1 MITLLINQL
10 HALFR
15 KYPPFLQALGK
26 VRKGQWPVALEGVQ
40 GGLLAF
46 MAEEIQQ
53 PLRSSHL
60 IVLPTEQEA
69 AAVAQDLSLFSPRE
83 ALLFSGWGTL
93 PYRGGHPL
101 PSVFGERA
109 RLLVRLLA
117 GEELCVV
124 TSLRTFLS
132 PLPDPG
138 HLRSLLLSVAVKD
151 RLDHFQL
158 ALTLQEYGYLRV
170 PRVSITGEVALR
182 GEVIDI
188 FPYGEEEAVRILL
201 DFDRVAEIKRFN
213 PITQASTASLKK
225 LTLAPCRELV
235 FSDRLLQ
242 NLADNLE
249 DPSAAALIAELAARL
264 AEGQDCPGL
273 EYLFPLCFAKRYSLL
288 DYLGPEAL
296 LFLVDPESLA
306 LNAEHIRKEYQ
317 ELYTRSQ
324 REAATS
330 GRAAN
335 PGPRPRPAQIL
346 SELEPL
352 RASHERTVTFH
363 YLKAG
368 KGEEGRVGFRCDPP
382 RSFFGNIS
390 FLKEELEHLSSLGYT
405 IYIFAVYEHQAERIR
420 GLLGDLPAEVFP
432 ASISSGFSLPELKL
446 LVIQEN
452 EIFGRKKRIPRSLGA
467 KKTRPIDSFVELNP
481 GDYVVHINH
490 GIGRFHGIER
500 MRAAGNERDYIHLE
514 YAEAETIYV
523 PIEQVNLIQRYIG
536 QEGSSLRLDRLGG
549 RGWESKKARVKKSVE
564 DLARQLVVLYSRRS
578 QEAGFSFPAD
588 TDWQSAFEAGFPYE
602 ETEDQLECIRD
613 VKADMESTRP
623 MDRLICG
630 DVGYGKTEV
639 ALRAAFKA
647 VMGGKQVAYLAPTTI
662 LAEQHFETFLER
674 FNQFPVQLA
683 MLSRFRSRQEQKHVV
698 RRLTEGG
705 VDIVIGTHRL
715 LQRDVRFK
723 NLGLLVVDEE
733 QRFGVKDKE
742 KLKELKT
749 NVDCLTLTA
758 TPIPRTL
765 HMSLMKIRDMSVIN
779 TPPQNRLPIE
789 TFIQEFNAELIA
801 EAVRQEMQRGGQVY
815 YLHNRVQS
823 LPRTHSF
830 ITALVPEASV
840 AIAHGQMHEDELEDV
855 MHRFIR
861 GDLHVLLSTSIIE
874 NGLDI
879 PNVNTIIIDR
889 ADMFGIS
896 QLYQLRGRVGR
907 SDQAAYAYLLYPQDR
922 AISELA
928 MKRLKIISDFTE
940 LGSGFKIALKDLEIR
955 GAGNLLGSQQ
965 HGDILAVGLDMY
977 LRLLDEAIGEL
988 DSEGTGAPEPSEVYL
1003 ELEYTGYIPD
1013 TYIEEAMEKMEGYK
1027 KIASIT
1033 SEEELEAVRRE
1044 LEDRFGPPPV
1054 EVMSV
1059 FAIAEIRVF
1068 CRRLSIS
1075 ALQERAGL
1083 VGITFQK
1090 VSELSV
1096 DKVLTLINESNGKV
1110 SLDPQQPNRLL
1121 LKSGKLRLTD
1131 KPEFISETLSRLL

>member
-10 HALFR
+10 RSLFR
-15 KYPPFLQALGK
+15 AYPPWLQTLK
-26 VRKGQWPVALEGVQ
+26 QVHEQQWPLALEGVQ
-40 GGLLAF
+40 AGLLAF
-46 MAEEIQQ
+46 LSAEIQQ
-53 PLRSSHL
+53 SLSGSHL
-60 IVLPTEQEA
+60 IVLPSEQEA
-69 AAVAQDLSLFSPRE
+69 AALAQDLSLFSQRE
-83 ALLFSGWGTL
+83 ALLFPGWGTL

-109 RLLVRLLA
+109 RLLSRLLA
-117 GEELCVV
+117 GDELLVV
-124 TSLRTFLS
+124 ASLKTFLS
-132 PLPDPG
+132 LLPDPD
-138 HLRSLLLSVAVKD
+138 HLRSLTLSVNLND

-158 ALTLQEYGYLRV
+158 ARTLQEYGYLRV
-170 PRVSITGEVALR
+170 PRVSLKGEVALR

-188 FPYGEEEAVRILL
+188 YPYGVEDAVRILL
-201 DFDRVAEIKRFN
+201 DFDKVADIRRFN
-213 PITQASTASLKK
+213 PVTQASTAHLEK
-225 LTLAPCRELV
+225 LNLAPSREVVFDRSIMETLAG
-235 FSDRLLQ
+235 S
-242 NLADNLE
+242 LE
-249 DPSAAALIAELAARL
+249 DPRAADLVADLTARIE
-264 AEGQDCPGL
+264 EGRDCPGL
-273 EYLFPLCFAKRYSLL
+273 EYLFPLCFPDRFTLL
-288 DYLGPEAL
+288 DYLGSEAL
-296 LFLVDPESLA
+296 LFLVDPSRLA
-306 LNAEHIRKEYQ
+306 ADAKSIRKEYQ
-317 ELYTRSQ
+317 ELYTRAR
-324 REAATS
+324 REAAS
-330 GRAAN
+330 ADAGAEI
-335 PGPRPRPAQIL
+335 GLQPRPAQIL
-346 SELEPL
+346 SAFEPL
-352 RASHERTVTFH
+352 RESHERTVSFH

-368 KGEEGRVGFRCDPP
+368 RGEPERIRFRSDPP
-382 RSFFGNIS
+382 RSFFGNIA
-390 FLKEELEHLSSLGYT
+390 FLSEELGHLSSLGYR

-420 GLLGDLPAEVFP
+420 GLLGDLPAEIFP
-432 ASISSGFSLPELKL
+432 ASISGGFSLPEMGLM
-446 LVIQEN
+446 VIQEN
-452 EIFGRKKRIPRSLGA
+452 EIFGRKKRIPRSLGTG
-467 KKTRPIDSFVELNP
+467 KTRPIDSFVELNP

-514 YAEAETIYV
+514 YAQAEKIYV

-549 RGWESKKARVKKSVE
+549 RGWESKKARVKRSVE
-564 DLARQLVVLYSRRS
+564 DLARRLVLLYSRRS

-588 TDWQSAFEAGFPYE
+588 SDWQSAFEAGFPYE
-602 ETEDQLECIRD
+602 ETEDQLECIRE
-613 VKADMESTRP
+613 VKHDMESSRP

-662 LAEQHFETFLER
+662 LVEQHFETFGER
-674 FNQFPVQLA
+674 FERFPVELA
-683 MLSRFRSRQEQKHVV
+683 MLSRFRNRREQKQI
-698 RRLTEGG
+698 LKQLDQGG

-715 LQRDVRFK
+715 LQRDVKFK
-723 NLGLLVVDEE
+723 NLGLLIIDEE

-749 NVDCLTLTA
+749 SVDCLTLTA

-789 TFIQEFNAELIA
+789 TFIQEFSDDLVAR
-801 EAVRQEMQRGGQVY
+801 AVRQEIQRGGQVY

-823 LPRTHSF
+823 LPHVHSF
-830 ITALVPEASV
+830 ITRLVPEASV
-840 AIAHGQMHEDELEDV
+840 ATAHGQMREDELEEV

-861 GDLHVLLSTSIIE
+861 GDMHVLLSTTIIE

-907 SDQAAYAYLLYPQDR
+907 SDQAAYAYLLYPEGR
-922 AISELA
+922 AITELA
-928 MKRLKIISDFTE
+928 MKRLRIISDFTE

-988 DSEGTGAPEPSEVYL
+988 GGEVEGGGEAPEVYL

-1013 TYIEEAMEKMEGYK
+1013 TYIEEAMEKMEVYK
-1027 KIASIT
+1027 KIAAIV
-1033 SEEELEAVRRE
+1033 SEEELAAVQRE
-1044 LEDRFGPPPV
+1044 LEDRFGPPPA

-1059 FAIAEIRVF
+1059 FAIAEIRVL
-1068 CRRLSIS
+1068 CRRLHIS
-1075 ALQERAGL
+1075 ELKERAGQ
-1083 VGITFQK
+1083 VSIAFQK

-1096 DKVLTLINESNGKV
+1096 DKVLTLISESSGKV
-1110 SLDPQQPNRLL
+1110 SLDARKPNCLL
-1121 LKSGKLRLTD
+1121 LKTGKLRLTD
-1131 KPEFISETLSRLL
+1131 KPEFISETLARLL